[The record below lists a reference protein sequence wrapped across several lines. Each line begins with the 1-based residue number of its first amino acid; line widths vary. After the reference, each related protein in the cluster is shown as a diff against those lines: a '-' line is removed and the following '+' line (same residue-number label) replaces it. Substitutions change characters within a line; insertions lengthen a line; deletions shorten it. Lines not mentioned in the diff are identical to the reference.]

1 MVSEAGFLRFCGAFG
16 LCRDDQLGELS
27 KVLSGGGEEEL
38 VFCPGRTAQPQ
49 TSQADDAFEV
59 REQHLDLFAFT
70 SRTFI
75 EFGADIPIL

>member
-49 TSQADDAFEV
+49 TSQADDANSISIFLRSR
-59 REQHLDLFAFT
+59 RER
-70 SRTFI
+70 S
-75 EFGADIPIL
+75 